1 MPSTA
6 RPRRICGR
14 PWRSRQISITCSA
27 IRTSV
32 KIRPR
37 SDSSG
42 PQTTGACAWTS
53 GHFVQKFSGFGE
65 LPNKH
70 FCGALGPAKI
80 SSVPTLELLAETRN
94 PGSSAKKQRRVF
106 LFTHPPFPWPLS
118 SPGSWLL
125 QFSVLFRPGR

>member
-1 MPSTA
+1 MLNTA
-6 RPRRICGR
+6 KPRRICGR
-14 PWRSRQISITCSA
+14 LLRSRRTLTICSA
-27 IRTSV
+27 IRTGG

-42 PQTTGACAWTS
+42 TQTTGACAWTS

-80 SSVPTLELLAETRN
+80 SSVPTLELLAVLCN
-94 PGSSAKKQRRVF
+94 PRKWREKTEVHAF
-106 LFTHPPFPWPLS
+106 LTHPPFP
-118 SPGSWLL
+118 
-125 QFSVLFRPGR
+125 